1 MPRADHLEL
10 PAWRIRARPR
20 SASSA
25 PARWVPRWAGRWPA
39 RGGGWSRRWTAAAT
53 APVAWPRGSSCL
65 PTSRRLV
72 AEADVVLSIVPPGEA
87 GAVAGAAAAAAA
99 ETGGRPL
106 VADLNAVSPAT
117 VRRLD
122 GTLAA
127 AGLELVDGSISG
139 PPPRPG
145 GATRLYLSGP
155 RADVVAALGFV
166 GAEPIVLGPA
176 VGTASALKMCTASVY
191 KGTALLLAHALGTAQ
206 AEGVLDP
213 ALADLRASFPEL
225 LDGAEQ
231 TIAMAAASRPATWE
245 RCTRSPTPRRA
256 RASHSRCSSPPQWRM
271 RSSPRAARRLH
282 ARAGGRRRRPRG
294 GAARAARHP
303 RPPLTVSPAR
313 TRPSR

>member
-1 MPRADHLEL
+1 MEDPRTTTVGVVSPGAMGAAMGRALAGPGRRVVATVDGRSDRTRGLAEGLEL
-10 PAWRIRARPR
+10 LADLQE
-20 SASSA
+20 
-25 PARWVPRWAGRWPA
+25 V
-39 RGGGWSRRWTAAAT
+39 
-53 APVAWPRGSSCL
+53 
-65 PTSRRLV
+65 V

-87 GAVAGAAAAAAA
+87 GAVAGAVAAAAA

-231 TIAMAAASRPATWE
+231 TIAMAAAK
-245 RCTRSPTPRRA
+245 
-256 RASHSRCSSPPQWRM
+256 
-271 RSSPRAARRLH
+271 SPRYVGEMHEIADTQAGAGFPQSLFVAAAVAYEVIAASPLAAFTPEQAAAVDDLEAVLLALR
-282 ARAGGRRRRPRG
+282 GIPGRP
-294 GAARAARHP
+294 
-303 RPPLTVSPAR
+303 
-313 TRPSR
+313 